1 MVIFHNTVQ
10 TAIPPS
16 SNTHTQSLLTGP
28 AEVPDVIST
37 DKAAE
42 EHKRA
47 LSLRYEKGVRG
58 RGRDKVWARGDAKE
72 AAMNWDGSLKR
83 KVAKAQDEK
92 SYHGKINRKKS

>member
-1 MVIFHNTVQ
+1 M
-10 TAIPPS
+10 
-16 SNTHTQSLLTGP
+16 G
-28 AEVPDVIST
+28 
-37 DKAAE
+37 
-42 EHKRA
+42 
-47 LSLRYEKGVRG
+47 G